1 MFIPLLI
8 YILIGIIWN
17 IKHIKDTKEGFDNYI
32 EEYGKNPSIGDTVT
46 SLLVLI
52 VFWLPFKIY
61 ILITISKIK
70 KHDKDGSN

>member
-17 IKHIKDTKEGFDNYI
+17 IKHIKDTKEGVDDYI
-32 EEYGKNPSIGDTVT
+32 EEYGKNPSIGDTVI

-61 ILITISKIK
+61 ILITIFK
-70 KHDKDGSN
+70 NTR